1 MNQLICI
8 DESSSLEFAGTEMA
22 PQKCPKGLI
31 NKGLHRWGAFPYLL
45 GKTRTT
51 RQKKKMQG
59 PMSAW
64 RALIIDYVIGF
75 EMKLST
81 QPLLRVLTARAEN
94 LIQDLVWFQQ
104 ELIRLCHH
112 LSRHKP
118 LLHPQSFLA
127 SQVDNLAA
135 LMSWCCKMRDES
147 ATVTISAP

>member
-75 EMKLST
+75 ENEVEYST
-81 QPLLRVLTARAEN
+81 PAASAHRASWKPYPR
-94 LIQDLVWFQQ
+94 LGLV
-104 ELIRLCHH
+104 
-112 LSRHKP
+112 
-118 LLHPQSFLA
+118 
-127 SQVDNLAA
+127 
-135 LMSWCCKMRDES
+135 S
-147 ATVTISAP
+147 AGAD